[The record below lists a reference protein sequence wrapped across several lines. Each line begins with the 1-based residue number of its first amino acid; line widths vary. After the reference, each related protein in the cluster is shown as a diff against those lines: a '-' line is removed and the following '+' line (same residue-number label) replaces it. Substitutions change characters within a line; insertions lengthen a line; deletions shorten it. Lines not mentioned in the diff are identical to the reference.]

1 MNSNDIRQSFINFF
15 KEKKHSV
22 VRSSSVAP
30 LDDPTLLFT
39 NAGMNQFKPIFL
51 NEQEPKNMR
60 VVNSQKCIRVSG
72 KHNDLEEVGIDTF
85 HHTFFEMLGNWSFG
99 DYYKTEAIKWAW
111 ELFTEVWKLDKNRL
125 WVTVYED
132 DDEAFELW
140 KTETDIVHDRIL
152 RFGKKENF
160 WEMGETGPCGP
171 CSEIHY
177 YIGKDISKQSAKGIN
192 VSNEYWELW
201 NLVFI
206 QFNRDEK
213 GKLTDLPKKHI
224 DTGAGL
230 ERIVSAL
237 QGKVSNYETD
247 LFQPLIK
254 QIEKITG
261 VSYKKN
267 PVPHQV
273 IADHVRMLTFSIADG
288 VMPSNEGRGYIVRR
302 ILRRASRFGRILN
315 QTEPFIYKLVDTVG
329 DMLGSVYPEIIDK
342 RAHIVNVI
350 KAEEKSFNKTLD
362 RGLNHFDKVVRNLS
376 DKTIPGSE
384 AFKLYDTYGFPL
396 DLTQLIAR
404 EQNLEVDEKGFLAAM
419 EEQKKRAKSSGKFKV
434 STNKIDWNIVQKG
447 DDSNFIGYESLE
459 ADSKITRWSKVNN
472 RIIIVLDKTPF
483 YAESGGQLGDTGTI
497 VGDGIDLN
505 VIDTKKDNDRFIH
518 YCEGDFDESKV
529 NNLVRCNVNVERRN
543 AIRRN
548 HTATHLLHS
557 ALKEV
562 LGEHVHQAG
571 SSVGPNNFRFDLT
584 HFEKIMSKELVLVET
599 IVNNEIIKNTEVIS
613 TIKSFDEAK
622 KEGAEALFGEKYGDE
637 VRVLTIGKFSK
648 ELCGGTHVNRTGDIG
663 LFKIVEESS
672 LAAGVRRIVAITG
685 KEALKFVQSQFEA
698 TNNIQKLLQTS
709 LDGTVKKIKLL
720 INENKRLVKI
730 SQNMTKQSLLV
741 RRLSDKLKEY
751 EKKLNEIYRKQ
762 DKAKEPLISG
772 IGTSFLGIDIAKYE
786 IEASSLLELKG
797 IAVDFI
803 KVEDIQIAL
812 LGLVGAPKISIVIV
826 VENKIIKKGIK
837 ANSLAKIIGS
847 VLGGGGGGKENIATT
862 GGTTYRKLD
871 EALNIAVTVVKQE
884 IQKLLG

>member
-51 NEQEPKNMR
+51 NEQEPKFDR

-125 WVTVYED
+125 WATVYED

-140 KTETDIVHDRIL
+140 KSETDIVHDRIL

-315 QTEPFIYKLVDTVG
+315 QTDPFIYKLVDTVG
-329 DMLGSVYPEIIDK
+329 EILGSVYPEIIDK
-342 RAHIVNVI
+342 KAHIINVI
-350 KAEEKSFNKTLD
+350 KAEERSFNKTLD
-362 RGLNHFDKVVRNLS
+362 RGLNHFDKVVRNLF
-376 DKTIPGSE
+376 DKTIPGTE

-404 EQNLEVDEKGFLAAM
+404 EQNLKVDEKGFLAAM
-419 EEQKKRAKSSGKFKV
+419 EEQKKRAKSSGKFKAN
-434 STNKIDWNIVQKG
+434 TDKIDWNIVQKG

-483 YAESGGQLGDTGTI
+483 YAESGGQIGDTGTLL
-497 VGDGIDLN
+497 GDGIDLT
-505 VIDTKKDNDRFIH
+505 VIDVQKELDRFIH
-518 YCEGDFDESKV
+518 FCEGDFDEAKV
-529 NNLVRCNVNVERRN
+529 NKSVKCNVDKERRN
-543 AIRRN
+543 AIKRN
-548 HTATHLLHS
+548 HTATHLLHA

-571 SSVGPNNFRFDLT
+571 SSVGPENFRFDLT
-584 HFEKIMSKELVLVET
+584 HFEKITSKEIEHIET
-599 IVNNEIIKNTEVIS
+599 IVNNEIIKNTTVITS
-613 TIKSFDEAK
+613 VKSFDDAK

-637 VRVLTIGKFSK
+637 VRVLTIGNFSK

-663 LFKIVEESS
+663 LFKIIEESS
-672 LAAGVRRIVAITG
+672 LAAGVRRIIAITG
-685 KEALKFVQSQFEA
+685 KDAVSFIQKQ
-698 TNNIQKLLQTS
+698 NNIILQLQDVLRTSQDGLVERAGKVVIEQKKLMKMIEKGLKES
-709 LDGTVKKIKLL
+709 SVVKDLYQKSITTKIGEVKYIISEANAKN
-720 INENKRLVKI
+720 INELKTLGDQFIQKE
-730 SQNMTKQSLLV
+730 QSLIRVLGI
-741 RRLSDKLKEY
+741 KG
-751 EKKLNEIYRKQ
+751 EKKPTIIVLVTQ
-762 DKAKEPLISG
+762 D
-772 IGTSFLGIDIAKYE
+772 
-786 IEASSLLELKG
+786 
-797 IAVDFI
+797 
-803 KVEDIQIAL
+803 
-812 LGLVGAPKISIVIV
+812 LV
-826 VENKIIKKGIK
+826 KKGIN
-837 ANSLAKIIGS
+837 AGDLARAIGS
-847 VLGGGGGGKENIATT
+847 EFGTGGGGKPHMATT
-862 GGTTYRKLD
+862 GAQNNDQLD
-871 EALNIAVTVVKQE
+871 SLLNQANTHIKIALIT
-884 IQKLLG
+884 LR

>member
-15 KEKKHSV
+15 KEKNHSV

-51 NEQEPKNMR
+51 NEQEPNNNR
-60 VVNSQKCIRVSG
+60 VVDSQKCIRVSG
-72 KHNDLEEVGIDTF
+72 KHNDLEEVGLDTY

-99 DYYKTEAIKWAW
+99 DYYKAEAIKWAW
-111 ELFTEVWKLDKNRL
+111 ELLTKVWKLDKNRL
-125 WVTVYED
+125 WATVYED

-140 KTETDIVHDRIL
+140 KSETDITHDRIL

-177 YIGKDISKQSAKGIN
+177 FIGKDLSKQSAKSVN
-192 VSNEYWELW
+192 VSDEYWELW

-213 GKLTDLPKKHI
+213 GKLTDLPKKHV

-230 ERIVSAL
+230 ERIVSVL
-237 QGKVSNYETD
+237 QEKVSNYETD
-247 LFQPLIK
+247 LFQPIIK

-261 VSYKKN
+261 FSYEKN
-267 PVPHQV
+267 PVPYQV

-315 QTEPFIYKLVDTVG
+315 QTEPFIYKLVNTIG

-342 RAHIVNVI
+342 KAHIINVI
-350 KAEEKSFNKTLD
+350 KAEEKSFNNTLD
-362 RGLNHFDKVVRNLS
+362 RGLNHFDKVVQNLS
-376 DKTIPGSE
+376 GKTISGTE

-404 EQNLEVDEKGFLAAM
+404 EQNLKVDEKGFLVAM
-419 EEQKKRAKSSGKFKV
+419 EQQKKRAKSSGKFKV
-434 STNKIDWNIVQKG
+434 NSDKIDWNNVRKG
-447 DDSNFIGYESLE
+447 SDSNFVGYESLKS
-459 ADSKITRWSKVNN
+459 DSKIVRWAKIND
-472 RIIIVLDKTPF
+472 RFTIVLDKTPF
-483 YAESGGQLGDTGTI
+483 YAEAGGQIGDTGTI
-497 VGDGIDLN
+497 IGEGIDLI
-505 VIDTKKDNDRFIH
+505 VVDTQKENDRFLH
-518 YCEGDFDESKV
+518 FCKGDFDELFVKNKV
-529 NNLVRCNVNVERRN
+529 KCTVKKERRD

-571 SSVGPNNFRFDLT
+571 SSVGPENFRFDLT
-584 HFEKIMSKELVLVET
+584 HFEKITTKEIDQVEI
-599 IVNNEIIKNTEVIS
+599 IVNNEIIKNTVVIP
-613 TIKSFDEAK
+613 TIKSFDDAK

-637 VRVLTIGKFSK
+637 VRVLTIGTFSK

-663 LFKIVEESS
+663 LFKIIEESS
-672 LAAGVRRIVAITG
+672 LAAGVRRIIAITG
-685 KEALKFVQSQFEA
+685 KDAVKYIQNQNEIITGLQDVLRCSQDELVERAGKVVIEQKKLMKMIEKGLKESSVVKDLYQKSITTKIGDVKYIISETNAKNINELKTLGDQF
-698 TNNIQKLLQTS
+698 IQK
-709 LDGTVKKIKLL
+709 
-720 INENKRLVKI
+720 E
-730 SQNMTKQSLLV
+730 QSLIRVLGI
-741 RRLSDKLKEY
+741 KG
-751 EKKLNEIYRKQ
+751 EKKPTIIVLVTQ
-762 DKAKEPLISG
+762 D
-772 IGTSFLGIDIAKYE
+772 
-786 IEASSLLELKG
+786 
-797 IAVDFI
+797 
-803 KVEDIQIAL
+803 
-812 LGLVGAPKISIVIV
+812 LV
-826 VENKIIKKGIK
+826 KKGIN
-837 ANSLAKIIGS
+837 ASDLARTIGYEFGT
-847 VLGGGGGGKENIATT
+847 GGGGRPHMATT
-862 GGTTYRKLD
+862 GAQNNDQLGMLLNQANTHILL
-871 EALNIAVTVVKQE
+871 ALKTLK
-884 IQKLLG
+884 

>member
-483 YAESGGQLGDTGTI
+483 YAESGGQIGDTGTLL
-497 VGDGIDLN
+497 GDGIDLT
-505 VIDTKKDNDRFIH
+505 VIDVQKELDRFIH
-518 YCEGDFDESKV
+518 FCEGDFDEAKV
-529 NNLVRCNVNVERRN
+529 NKSVKCNVDKERRN
-543 AIRRN
+543 AIKRN
-548 HTATHLLHS
+548 HTATHLLHA

-571 SSVGPNNFRFDLT
+571 SSVGPENFRFDLT
-584 HFEKIMSKELVLVET
+584 HFEKITSKEIKHIET
-599 IVNNEIIKNTEVIS
+599 IVNNEIIKNTTVITS
-613 TIKSFDEAK
+613 VKSFDDAK

-637 VRVLTIGKFSK
+637 VRVLTIGNFSK

-663 LFKIVEESS
+663 LFKIIEESS
-672 LAAGVRRIVAITG
+672 LAAGVRRIIAITG
-685 KEALKFVQSQFEA
+685 KDAVSFIQKQ
-698 TNNIQKLLQTS
+698 NNIILQLQDVLRTSQDGLVERAGKVVIEQKKLMKMIEKGLKESSVIKDLYQKSITTKI
-709 LDGTVKKIKLL
+709 GEVKYIISEANAKN
-720 INENKRLVKI
+720 INELKI
-730 SQNMTKQSLLV
+730 LGDQFIQKEQSLIRVLGI
-741 RRLSDKLKEY
+741 KG
-751 EKKLNEIYRKQ
+751 EKKPTIIVLVTQ
-762 DKAKEPLISG
+762 D
-772 IGTSFLGIDIAKYE
+772 
-786 IEASSLLELKG
+786 
-797 IAVDFI
+797 
-803 KVEDIQIAL
+803 
-812 LGLVGAPKISIVIV
+812 LV
-826 VENKIIKKGIK
+826 KKGIN
-837 ANSLAKIIGS
+837 AGDLARAIGS
-847 VLGGGGGGKENIATT
+847 EFGTGGGGKPHMATT
-862 GGTTYRKLD
+862 GAQNNDQLD
-871 EALNIAVTVVKQE
+871 SLLNQANTHIKIALIT
-884 IQKLLG
+884 LR

>member
-15 KEKKHSV
+15 KERNHSI

-30 LDDPTLLFT
+30 IDDPTLLFT

-51 NEQEPKNMR
+51 NEQEPKNNR
-60 VVNSQKCIRVSG
+60 LVNSQKCIRVSG
-72 KHNDLEEVGIDTF
+72 KHNDLEEVGLDRY

-99 DYYKTEAIKWAW
+99 DYYKPEAIKWAW
-111 ELFTEVWKLDKNRL
+111 ELFTVVWQLDKNRL
-125 WVTVYED
+125 WATVYED

-140 KTETDIVHDRIL
+140 KSETDIDHDRIL

-177 YIGKDISKQSAKGIN
+177 YIGKDISKQSAKCIN
-192 VSNEYWELW
+192 VTDEYWELW

-206 QFNRDEK
+206 QFNRDAK
-213 GKLTDLPKKHI
+213 GKLTELPKKHI

-230 ERIVSAL
+230 ERIVSAM

-273 IADHVRMLTFSIADG
+273 IADHIRMLTFSIADG

-329 DMLGSVYPEIIDK
+329 EMLGSVYPEIIDK
-342 RAHIVNVI
+342 KALIVDVI

-362 RGLNHFDKVVRNLS
+362 RGLNHFDKVVQNLS
-376 DKTIPGSE
+376 GDTISGEE

-404 EQNLEVDEKGFLAAM
+404 EQNLKVDEKGFLAAM

-434 STNKIDWNIVQKG
+434 NSDKIDWNIVQNG
-447 DDSNFIGYESLE
+447 DDSHFIGYESLE
-459 ADSKITRWSKVNN
+459 SNSKITRWSKINT
-472 RIIIVLDKTPF
+472 RIAIVLDKTPF
-483 YAESGGQLGDTGTI
+483 YAESGGQIADTGTI
-497 VGDGIDLN
+497 FSDGIDLN
-505 VIDTKKDNDRFIH
+505 VFNVQKEHNRFIH
-518 YCEGDFDESKV
+518 FCKGDFNELKV
-529 NNLVRCNVNVERRN
+529 KNGVKCTVNKDCRD

-548 HTATHLLHS
+548 HTATHLLHA

-571 SSVGPNNFRFDLT
+571 SSVGPENFRFDLT
-584 HFEKIMSKELVLVET
+584 HFEKITLQELSQVET
-599 IVNNEIIKNTEVIS
+599 IVNNEIIKNTEVLS
-613 TIKSFDEAK
+613 SIKSFDEAK

-648 ELCGGTHVNRTGDIG
+648 ELCGGIHVNRTGDIG
-663 LFKIVEESS
+663 LFKIIEESS
-672 LAAGVRRIVAITG
+672 LAAGVRRIIGITG
-685 KEALKFVQSQFEA
+685 QEAVKYIQKQNNIITSLQDVLRSSQDELVERAEKFVLE
-698 TNNIQKLLQTS
+698 QKKLIKTIEKGLKESSVIKDLYQESIKTKI
-709 LDGTVKKIKLL
+709 GEVKYIISEVNAKN
-720 INENKRLVKI
+720 INE
-730 SQNMTKQSLLV
+730 
-741 RRLSDKLKEY
+741 LK
-751 EKKLNEIYRKQ
+751 N
-762 DKAKEPLISG
+762 
-772 IGTSFLGIDIAKYE
+772 LGD
-786 IEASSLLELKG
+786 
-797 IAVDFI
+797 
-803 KVEDIQIAL
+803 Q
-812 LGLVGAPKISIVIV
+812 
-826 VENKIIKKGIK
+826 IIKKKQFLIRVLGIK
-837 ANSLAKIIGS
+837 GDKKPTILVLVTQDLVKEGINAANIAQSIGS
-847 VLGGGGGGKENIATT
+847 ESGTGGGGKPHMATT
-862 GGTTYRKLD
+862 GGKTNDDLGQQ
-871 EALNIAVTVVKQE
+871 LNQVNTHIRAELIK
-884 IQKLLG
+884 IQ

>member
-1 MNSNDIRQSFINFF
+1 MNSDDIRQSFINFF
-15 KEKKHSV
+15 KEKNHSV

-51 NEQEPKNMR
+51 NEQEPKYSR

-72 KHNDLEEVGIDTF
+72 KHNDLEEVGLDTY

-99 DYYKTEAIKWAW
+99 DYYKAEAIKWAW
-111 ELFTEVWKLDKNRL
+111 ELLTEVLKLDKNRL
-125 WVTVYED
+125 WATVYD
-132 DDEAFELW
+132 DDEEAFELW
-140 KTETDIVHDRIL
+140 KSETDIDHDRIL
-152 RFGKKENF
+152 RFDKKENF

-177 YIGKDISKQSAKGIN
+177 YIGKDLSKQSAKGVN
-192 VSNEYWELW
+192 VTDEYWELW

-230 ERIVSAL
+230 ERIVSAM

-247 LFQPLIK
+247 LFQPLI
-254 QIEKITG
+254 QHIEKLTG
-261 VSYKKN
+261 IGYKKN

-315 QTEPFIYKLVDTVG
+315 QTEPFIYKLVDTVSE
-329 DMLGSVYPEIIDK
+329 MLGSVYPEIIDK

-376 DKTIPGSE
+376 GKTIPGAE

-404 EQNLEVDEKGFLAAM
+404 EQNLKVDEKGFLAAM
-419 EEQKKRAKSSGKFKV
+419 KEQKKRAKSSGKFKA
-434 STNKIDWNIVQKG
+434 STDKIDWNIVQKG

-459 ADSKITRWSKVNN
+459 SDSKIIRWSKVNN
-472 RIIIVLDKTPF
+472 RIAIVLDKTPF
-483 YAESGGQLGDTGTI
+483 YAESGGQIGDTGTI
-497 VGDGIDLN
+497 IGDGIDLN

-518 YCEGDFDESKV
+518 YCEGDFDEIKM
-529 NNLVRCNVNVERRN
+529 NNLVRCNVDVERRD
-543 AIRRN
+543 AIKRN

-571 SSVGPNNFRFDLT
+571 SSVGPENFRFDLT
-584 HFEKIMSKELVLVET
+584 HFEKITSQELTQVET
-599 IVNNEIIKNTEVIS
+599 IVNNEIIKNTNVIS

-637 VRVLTIGKFSK
+637 VRVLTVGNFSK
-648 ELCGGTHVNRTGDIG
+648 ELCAGTHVNRTGDIG
-663 LFKIVEESS
+663 LFKIIEEAS
-672 LAAGVRRIVAITG
+672 LAAGVRRI
-685 KEALKFVQSQFEA
+685 
-698 TNNIQKLLQTS
+698 
-709 LDGTVKKIKLL
+709 
-720 INENKRLVKI
+720 
-730 SQNMTKQSLLV
+730 
-741 RRLSDKLKEY
+741 
-751 EKKLNEIYRKQ
+751 
-762 DKAKEPLISG
+762 
-772 IGTSFLGIDIAKYE
+772 
-786 IEASSLLELKG
+786 
-797 IAVDFI
+797 
-803 KVEDIQIAL
+803 
-812 LGLVGAPKISIVIV
+812 
-826 VENKIIKKGIK
+826 
-837 ANSLAKIIGS
+837 
-847 VLGGGGGGKENIATT
+847 IATT
-862 GGTTYRKLD
+862 GLKALKFEQNKINQLKDENAELLQKNIKQRKEFEKTLKD
-871 EALNIAVTVVKQE
+871 FRLLQQLNVDDILKQE
-884 IQKLLG
+884 KTVDGITSTVINTEIPAIPKNELRILGDNLYAKMRSGICVIGVKSKIKPPIMVVVTQDLVKRGAHAGELANTIGYGNGGGRPHMGFTGANDIDEMRRMVNQAESHILHVLRTLK